1 MTDYSLFAR
10 NQSVF
15 GQTHDWRIDPVTNK
29 CADFG
34 STGLERLKQYRVK
47 KCLSLSCQITHQN
60 LPKLP
65 ENAYFGLFRSSPST
79 DFVIIGFIVSA
90 HPIYVEIGWNL
101 LEPFQQIDF
110 KALLTHKNLK
120 FMNFPS

>member
-10 NQSVF
+10 NLSVF

-79 DFVIIGFIVSA
+79 DFVIIGFIVPA
-90 HPIYVEIGWNL
+90 YPIYVEISRKVFYHF
-101 LEPFQQIDF
+101 PQIDF
-110 KALLTHKNLK
+110 KGLLTNKNLK